1 MEHKLNQ
8 LDEGQSPQAHWRG
21 RIQWAN
27 TAVFFTAACLVVYFK
42 PFAYLF
48 GLQAFER
55 RHGESA
61 EILILIAVLIV
72 SKAIY
77 LWGFRRPEQLAE
89 LAALKD
95 DLRQGRLKRMPL
107 AARCAFLLATLGL
120 LCIGWYAPEPH
131 STRILALAVPLFLLF
146 AAMELSTVLRP
157 GDSVLPN
164 PRDELLMF
172 FRARMLRAGYV
183 TAIAALVGLYLT
195 SLFATRYLGLLIPI
209 VLTVS
214 LLVPALVYRRL
225 DYQAETGG

>member
-1 MEHKLNQ
+1 MGKLKQ
-8 LDEGQSPQAHWRG
+8 LDGGQSRQDHWRG
-21 RIQWAN
+21 WSRWAN
-27 TAVFFTAACLVVYFK
+27 TAGTAVAIWLVMYFK

-55 RHGESA
+55 RHGHWA
-61 EILILIAVLIV
+61 EISILLAVLIV

-77 LWGFRRPEQLAE
+77 LWGFRRSEQLAE
-89 LAALKD
+89 LAAVKD

-120 LCIGWYAPEPH
+120 VCIGWYAPEPH
-131 STRILALAVPLFLLF
+131 STKILALAVPLFLLF

-157 GDSVLPN
+157 GDLVLPN

-172 FRARMLRAGYV
+172 FRARMLKAGYV

-195 SLFATRYLGLLIPI
+195 SLFATQYVGLLLPI

-214 LLVPALVYRRL
+214 LLVPALVYHRL
-225 DYQAETGG
+225 DQQAETGG

>member
-1 MEHKLNQ
+1 MGKLEQ
-8 LDEGQSPQAHWRG
+8 LDGGQSPQNHWRG
-21 RIQWAN
+21 LTRWAN
-27 TAVFFTAACLVVYFK
+27 TAATIVAVWLVMYFK

-55 RHGESA
+55 RHGHWA
-61 EILILIAVLIV
+61 EISILLAVLIV

-77 LWGFRRPEQLAE
+77 LWGFRRSEQLAE
-89 LAALKD
+89 LAAVKD

-120 LCIGWYAPEPH
+120 VCIGWYAPEPH
-131 STRILALAVPLFLLF
+131 STKILALAVPLFLLF
-146 AAMELSTVLRP
+146 AAIELSTVLRP
-157 GDSVLPN
+157 GDLVLPN

-172 FRARMLRAGYV
+172 FRARMLKAGYV

-195 SLFATRYLGLLIPI
+195 SLFATQYVGLLLPI

-214 LLVPALVYRRL
+214 LLVPALVYHRL
-225 DYQAETGG
+225 DQQAETGG